1 MSERKAKHLGIKN
14 TYLGELDKYTRAL
27 VNTLS
32 LEEKKR
38 LDNNE
43 IVDKEEF
50 SASKCPSC
58 GYIIFLEKI
67 FLVAIDPDDATEGY
81 WTFTGQVHQT
91 NKLESETFSID
102 IYCPKCNTKAVHY
115 EGELEDI

>member
-67 FLVAIDPDDATEGY
+67 FLVAIDPDEDQG
-81 WTFTGQVHQT
+81 FTS
-91 NKLESETFSID
+91 NESETFSID

>member
-1 MSERKAKHLGIKN
+1 MSERKARHLGIKN
-14 TYLGELDKYTRAL
+14 TYLGELDKYTRVL

-43 IVDKEEF
+43 IVDKELF

-58 GYIIFLEKI
+58 GYIIFLEKYFPVI
-67 FLVAIDPDDATEGY
+67 MDPDEEDSY
-81 WTFTGQVHQT
+81 FTSTGI
-91 NKLESETFSID
+91 KSKSKSMSETFNVD